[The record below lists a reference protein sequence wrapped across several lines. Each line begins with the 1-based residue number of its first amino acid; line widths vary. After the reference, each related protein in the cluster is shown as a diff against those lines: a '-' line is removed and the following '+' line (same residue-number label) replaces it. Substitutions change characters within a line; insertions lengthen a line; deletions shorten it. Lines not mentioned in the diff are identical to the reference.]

1 MQPAMNVATGALGS
15 LLPMLGELLK
25 EEFKLQTGVKKDIE
39 SIQRELGSM
48 DAALRK
54 VAEVPRDQ
62 IDEQVRHWANEVRE
76 LSYDADDI
84 VDSFLVRVVG
94 HRLTEHSCFKRLM
107 EKMANVFKKAKAESD
122 RVL

>member
-1 MQPAMNVATGALGS
+1 MNVATGALGS

-25 EEFKLQTGVKKDIE
+25 EEFKLQTGVMKDIE

-62 IDEQVRHWANEVRE
+62 LDEQVRHWANEVRE
-76 LSYDADDI
+76 LSSTAMT
-84 VDSFLVRVVG
+84 L
-94 HRLTEHSCFKRLM
+94 LTPS
-107 EKMANVFKKAKAESD
+107 
-122 RVL
+122 

>member
-1 MQPAMNVATGALGS
+1 MNVATGALGS

-62 IDEQVRHWANEVRE
+62 LDEQVRHWANEVRE

-107 EKMANVFKKAKAESD
+107 EKMANVFKKSKAESSD